1 MTNLKKLESSL
12 TQYKCNKCRDLT
24 FIFKEDEASPCE
36 CRALIEAQN
45 IIKNSGISESF
56 RKMTLENF
64 NYRLNKQAI
73 EGFTTASKYVN
84 NINSIINNR
93 ENSILFCGSVG
104 SGKTHLSMG
113 VANKLMDKGIGV
125 IIMPYSQD
133 IIRLK
138 QNRMDKEYYNK
149 LISKYKRAS
158 VVLIDD
164 LFKGSVTDSDKSII
178 FEIIDYRYFNQKP
191 LIISTEKTC
200 EELLNIDEAIGSRII
215 EMSNGYIVEN
225 KGLKSNYRLFKY
237 FSKAKSC

>member
-1 MTNLKKLESSL
+1 MSNLKKCKSSL
-12 TQYKCNKCRDLT
+12 TQYKCSKCRDLT
-24 FIFKEDEASPCE
+24 FIFKEDGAAPCE
-36 CRALIEAQN
+36 CRGLIEAQN

-56 RKMTLENF
+56 RKMTLESF
-64 NYRLNKQAI
+64 NYKLSQQAI
-73 EGFTTASKYVN
+73 ESFTTASKYVN

-93 ENSILFCGSVG
+93 ENSILFCGRVG

-113 VANKLMDKGIGV
+113 VANKLMDKGIGT

-133 IIRLK
+133 IIKLK
-138 QNRMDKEYYNK
+138 QNRMDKECYNK
-149 LISKYKRAS
+149 LISKYKRAK

-237 FSKAKSC
+237 FSRGKSC